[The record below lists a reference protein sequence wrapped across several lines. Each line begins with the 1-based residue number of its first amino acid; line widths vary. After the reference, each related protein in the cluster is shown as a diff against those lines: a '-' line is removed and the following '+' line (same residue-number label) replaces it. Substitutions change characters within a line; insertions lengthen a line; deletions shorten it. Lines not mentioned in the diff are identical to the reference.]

1 MSLCALEW
9 RYGSE
14 EMREILRVDNIIR
27 KMIQVEVALARG
39 LEEAGIAPRGLA
51 GELEKALD
59 AISSREVYEYEKKLG
74 HEVGALV
81 WLLSKMSGRYGG
93 FVHYGATSN
102 DIIDT
107 AWALILRE
115 ALGVVEEKLKK
126 LVSILIDRI
135 RREGGQVLIGRTH
148 GQHALPVTWGFKLAN
163 YVYELARSY
172 ERLVDAEKRV
182 VKLKLSGAVGTMA
195 AWGDKAEI
203 IVSTV
208 SETLGLEP
216 HVITT
221 QVAPRDGFAEL
232 VCSLSIL
239 GGVLERMA
247 LEVREL
253 SRPEIGEVNEGMVP
267 AIGSSA
273 MPHKVNPIR
282 SEKICGLARVLRGYC
297 MTMLEN
303 IALWHER
310 DLSNSSCERLTIPH
324 ALMVVD
330 EMLETSIKVWS
341 KLKIN
346 PENMRRNLERTRH
359 VYLSEL
365 IVLKL
370 IEKGVPRDEAYSR
383 VRGLALKTVEE
394 DKDFLEVLENDSYI
408 TSKIPVDEIR
418 ALRGIE
424 YTGLAD
430 RLVDRAVG
438 YARRVMGL

>member
-81 WLLSKMSGRYGG
+81 WLLGKMSGRYGG

>member
-14 EMREILRVDNIIR
+14 ELRKILRVDNVIR

-51 GELEKALD
+51 GELGKALD

-115 ALGVVEEKLKK
+115 ALGVVGEKLKK

-172 ERLVDAEKRV
+172 ERLVDAGKRV
-182 VKLKLSGAVGTMA
+182 IKLKLSGAVGTMA

-203 IVSTV
+203 IVSKV
-208 SETLGLEP
+208 SEILDLEP

-253 SRPEIGEVNEGMVP
+253 SRPEIGEVSEGVVP
-267 AIGSSA
+267 VIGSSA

-370 IEKGVPRDEAYSR
+370 VEKGVPRDEAYSR

-394 DKDFLEVLENDSYI
+394 DKDFLEVLENDPYI

-424 YTGLAD
+424 YTGLAEK
-430 RLVDRAVG
+430 LVDKAVG

>member
-1 MSLCALEW
+1 
-9 RYGSE
+9 
-14 EMREILRVDNIIR
+14 MRKILRVDNVIR
-27 KMIQVEVALARG
+27 KMIQAEVALAKG

-51 GELEKALD
+51 EELEKALD

-115 ALGVVEEKLKK
+115 ALGVVGEKLKK

-172 ERLVDAEKRV
+172 ERLVDAGKRV
-182 VKLKLSGAVGTMA
+182 IKLKLSGAVGTMA

-203 IVSTV
+203 IVSKV
-208 SETLGLEP
+208 SEILGLEP

-253 SRPEIGEVNEGMVP
+253 SRPEIGEVSEGVVP
-267 AIGSSA
+267 TIGSSA

-370 IEKGVPRDEAYSR
+370 VEKGVPRDEAYSR
-383 VRGLALKTVEE
+383 VRGLALKAVEE
-394 DKDFLEVLENDSYI
+394 DKDFLEILENDSYI
-408 TSKIPVDEIR
+408 TSKILVDEIR

-424 YTGLAD
+424 YTGLAEK
-430 RLVDRAVG
+430 LVDKAVG